1 MKGEILF
8 EKMSDISDE
17 YIAEAALAS
26 PVQSAGAKRNP
37 FASLSRA
44 LNSGLGVACICFVVA
59 IAAVVGMV
67 AWGRMGTGIGP
78 AGNPSDRFD
87 FSYEIYNPDA
97 SLWNGYVCPGD
108 SISVNTTIV
117 NRGDAFSY
125 TGSSSEF
132 CAHAR
137 FVLQGDSTQALTGV
151 AAFTDDIGTFK
162 VETGEEGIALWH
174 FVIPEDATPGVYDL
188 VLSYDGEQETFSGA
202 LYVGVPFTAADTFLF
217 FGYDPF
223 LDNPVYPGS
232 LIHLNT
238 FVINMGD
245 PFIFEGSSV
254 GFVPTAALIHE
265 ETGYRIEGEYITTK
279 DIQRITVNTGDRGEI
294 GQGFNIPGDA
304 PTGVYGLELSCHG
317 ESVIIPGVL
326 TVAIRTRPDTPPYLE
341 AGHPFSFGYEPFDEA
356 VMNGGWI
363 KLTTWVVN
371 EGDPFTFVGSSY
383 NGYAPDA
390 LLVHRET
397 GFVINCNYMQTDD
410 EAQISVATG
419 DVGQASDYFQI
430 DDDAPAGEYDLH
442 LSFADQ
448 EQVFENALTIAIRTS
463 ADMDPPYLE
472 DGHPFSFG
480 YEPFDGLAVLG
491 DQIEITAW
499 VVNEGDSFSVKGTP
513 VIRFAPFAR
522 LVHRETG
529 FEIWCRYI
537 RDYDE
542 VEYSVDAGYVGR
554 STSEFHILANTPAGE
569 YDLYLSLLYEDQKY
583 VFENVLTVA
592 VP

>member
-1 MKGEILF
+1 
-8 EKMSDISDE
+8 MSDISDE
-17 YIAEAALAS
+17 YIAEAALVS
-26 PVQSAGAKRNP
+26 PVKSADEKRNP

-59 IAAVVGMV
+59 IATIVGMV
-67 AWGRMGTGIGP
+67 AWGRMGGGVHP
-78 AGNPSDRFD
+78 AGTPSERFD
-87 FSYEIYNPDA
+87 FSYEIVRSDG
-97 SLWNGYVCPGD
+97 SSWNGHVRPGET
-108 SISVNTTIV
+108 INVNTTVI

-132 CAHAR
+132 CAHAQ
-137 FVLQGDSTQALTGV
+137 FVLQGGSTQALTGV

-188 VLSYDGEQETFSGA
+188 VLSYDGEQETFRGA
-202 LYVGVPFTAADTFLF
+202 LTVNRPYTATDIRFT
-217 FGYDPF
+217 FGYDPY
-223 LDNPVYPGS
+223 LGNLIHPGS
-232 LIHLNT
+232 LVYLNT
-238 FVINMGD
+238 WVINDGD
-245 PFIFEGSSV
+245 PFIFEGSSI

-265 ETGYRIEGEYITTK
+265 ETGYRIPGEYITTK

-294 GQGFNIPGDA
+294 GQGFNIPDDA
-304 PTGVYGLELSCHG
+304 PTGVYGLELSCQG

-341 AGHPFSFGYEPFDEA
+341 AGHPFSFGYE
-356 VMNGGWI
+356 
-363 KLTTWVVN
+363 
-371 EGDPFTFVGSSY
+371 S
-383 NGYAPDA
+383 
-390 LLVHRET
+390 
-397 GFVINCNYMQTDD
+397 
-410 EAQISVATG
+410 
-419 DVGQASDYFQI
+419 
-430 DDDAPAGEYDLH
+430 
-442 LSFADQ
+442 
-448 EQVFENALTIAIRTS
+448 
-463 ADMDPPYLE
+463 
-472 DGHPFSFG
+472 
-480 YEPFDGLAVLG
+480 FDGLAVLG

-569 YDLYLSLLYEDQKY
+569 YDLYLYLLYEDQKY

>member
-1 MKGEILF
+1 MRGEILF

-17 YIAEAALAS
+17 YIAEAALVS
-26 PVQSAGAKRNP
+26 PVKSADEKRNP

-59 IAAVVGMV
+59 IATIVGMV
-67 AWGRMGTGIGP
+67 AWGRMGTGVHP
-78 AGNPSDRFD
+78 AGTPSERFD
-87 FSYEIYNPDA
+87 FSYEIFLTDD
-97 SLWNGYVCPGD
+97 SSWNGHASPGD
-108 SISVNTTIV
+108 GVSVNTTII
-117 NRGDAFSY
+117 NRGDAFFY

-132 CAHAR
+132 CAHAQ
-137 FVLQGDSTQALTGV
+137 FVLQGGSTQVLTGV
-151 AAFTDDIGTFK
+151 AAFTDDIGTFR

-174 FVIPEDATPGVYDL
+174 FVIPEDAAPGVYDL
-188 VLSYDGEQETFSGA
+188 VLSYDGVQETFH
-202 LYVGVPFTAADTFLF
+202 GVLTVNRPFTATDKSFT
-217 FGYDPF
+217 FGYDPY
-223 LDNPVYPGS
+223 LGNLVPLGGLVY
-232 LIHLNT
+232 LNT
-238 FVINMGD
+238 WVINEGD

-265 ETGYRIEGEYITTK
+265 KTGYRIQGEYITTK

-304 PTGVYGLELSCHG
+304 PTGVYGLELSCQG

-326 TVAIRTRPDTPPYLE
+326 TVAIRTRPDTPPYPE
-341 AGHPFSFGYEPFDEA
+341 AGHPFSFGYEPIDEVVLTGA
-356 VMNGGWI
+356 WI

-430 DDDAPAGEYDLH
+430 YDDAPAGEYDLH

-480 YEPFDGLAVLG
+480 YEPFDGLAVPG

-499 VVNEGDSFSVKGTP
+499 VVNEGDSFSVNGTP
-513 VIRFAPFAR
+513 VILFAPFAR

-554 STSEFHILANTPAGE
+554 STSEFHILANAPAGE
-569 YDLYLSLLYEDQKY
+569 YDLYLYLLYEDQKY

>member
-17 YIAEAALAS
+17 YIAEAALVS

-97 SLWNGYVCPGD
+97 SLWNGHVRPGD

-117 NRGDAFSY
+117 NRGNAFSY

-188 VLSYDGEQETFSGA
+188 VLSYDGEQETFSGVLTVNRPYTA
-202 LYVGVPFTAADTFLF
+202 TDNRFT

-238 FVINMGD
+238 WVINDGD

-265 ETGYRIEGEYITTK
+265 ETGYRIQGEYITTK

-317 ESVIIPGVL
+317 KSVLIPGVL

-371 EGDPFTFVGSSY
+371 EGDPFTFVGSPD
-383 NGYAPDA
+383 NGYAPYA
-390 LLVHRET
+390 IFIHRET
-397 GFVINCNYMQTDD
+397 GYEIWCPYMETDL
-410 EAQISVATG
+410 EVEIPIESG
-419 DVGQASDYFQI
+419 GVGQASDYFQI
-430 DDDAPAGEYDLH
+430 YDDAPAGVYDLY

-448 EQVFENALTIAIRTS
+448 EQVFENALTVTVRTS
-463 ADMDPPYLE
+463 EDMDPPYLE

-480 YEPFDGLAVLG
+480 YEPFDGFAVLG

-499 VVNEGDSFSVKGTP
+499 VVNEGDPFTVEGTP
-513 VIRFAPFAR
+513 VIHFAPFAR

-529 FEIWCRYI
+529 FEIWCSHI

-569 YDLYLSLLYEDQKY
+569 YDLYLLYEDQKY

>member
-1 MKGEILF
+1 
-8 EKMSDISDE
+8 MSDISDE
-17 YIAEAALAS
+17 YIAEAALVS

-97 SLWNGYVCPGD
+97 SLWNGFVRPGD

-117 NRGDAFSY
+117 NRGNAFSY

-174 FVIPEDATPGVYDL
+174 FVIPEDAAAGVYDL
-188 VLSYDGEQETFSGA
+188 VLSYDGEQETFRGV
-202 LYVGVPFTAADTFLF
+202 LYVGVPFTATNEFLI
-217 FGYDPF
+217 FGYEPF
-223 LDNPVYPGS
+223 LSNIVYPGS

-238 FVINMGD
+238 FVINGGD
-245 PFIFEGSSV
+245 PFTFEGSSV
-254 GFVPTAALIHE
+254 GFVPTAALVHE
-265 ETGYRIEGEYITTK
+265 ETGFRIEGEYITTK

-294 GQGFNIPGDA
+294 GQTFDIPGDA

-317 ESVIIPGVL
+317 KSVLIPGVL

-341 AGHPFSFGYEPFDEA
+341 AGHPFSFGYEPIDG
-356 VMNGGWI
+356 VVLNGGWI

-371 EGDPFTFVGSSY
+371 EGEPFTFVGSSY
-383 NGYAPDA
+383 GYVPDA
-390 LLVHRET
+390 RLIHRET
-397 GFVINCNYMQTDD
+397 GFVIRCSYMQTDD
-410 EAQISVATG
+410 WVEFPVAAG
-419 DVGQASDYFQI
+419 DVGRASDYFQI
-430 DDDAPAGEYDLH
+430 YDDAPAGEYDLH
-442 LSFADQ
+442 LSFNDQ
-448 EQVFENALTIAIRTS
+448 EQVFENALTVVIRNP
-463 ADMDPPYLE
+463 DDPIPPYLE

-480 YEPFDGLAVLG
+480 YEPFDGFAIPG
-491 DQIEITAW
+491 DRIEITTW
-499 VVNEGDSFSVKGTP
+499 VVNEGDPFTVEGTP
-513 VIRFAPFAR
+513 IIRYAPHAR
-522 LVHRETG
+522 LIHKETG
-529 FEIWCRYI
+529 YEIWCPYI

-542 VEYSVDAGYVGR
+542 LELPIDTGCVGR
-554 STSEFHILANTPAGE
+554 ATAEFHITGNTPTGE
-569 YDLYLSLLYEDQKY
+569 YDLYVSYNDQEQ
-583 VFENVLTVA
+583 VFANVLTVA